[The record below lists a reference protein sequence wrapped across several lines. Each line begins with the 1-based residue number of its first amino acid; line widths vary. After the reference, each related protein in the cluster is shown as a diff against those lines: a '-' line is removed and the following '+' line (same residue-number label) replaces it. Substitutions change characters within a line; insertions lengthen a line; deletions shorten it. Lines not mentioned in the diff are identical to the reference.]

1 MYSVEDH
8 SDLGASTGATPDGR
22 MAGVSLCNSSGA
34 SQGMDK
40 NGPTAMI
47 NSVTRF
53 PMVRAANG
61 QVLDI
66 KFTPSVIAG
75 ETGAGAL
82 RALIDTYYRKGGMEI
97 QVSAV
102 SKKILLDAQAHPEQ
116 YGDLIVRVSGFSAYF
131 TGLNLTTQNEIIE
144 RTEN

>member
-1 MYSVEDH
+1 MM
-8 SDLGASTGATPDGR
+8 TGATPDGR
-22 MAGVSLCNSSGA
+22 LAGVSLCNSSGA
-34 SQGMDK
+34 AQGMDV

-53 PMVRAANG
+53 PMVRSSNG

-75 ETGAGAL
+75 ETGGKAL
-82 RALIDTYYRKGGMEI
+82 RALIETYFRKGGMEI

-102 SKKILLDAQAHPEQ
+102 SRETLLDAQARPELH
-116 YGDLIVRVSGFSAYF
+116 GDLVVRVSGFSAYF
-131 TGLNLTTQNEIIE
+131 TSLNLTTQNEIIE
-144 RTEN
+144 RTENAY